1 MFCEFLIDCIKQRG
15 EYLIHSVLHDILAC
29 RLGRFRVQRSPFLN
43 TIGMQVEVV
52 AEVDGWL
59 HCMATNGSKGLVP
72 ASYVTLLNADQQ
84 SKPFRTTSPTF
95 EVCF

>member
-1 MFCEFLIDCIKQRG
+1 
-15 EYLIHSVLHDILAC
+15 
-29 RLGRFRVQRSPFLN
+29 
-43 TIGMQVEVV
+43 MQVEVV